1 MRWADTT
8 QGARTHRKEVR
19 KIEHPASG
27 VEESPTY
34 ETESCS
40 LHDQSPKAYSP
51 IYIKNFVAG
60 RIPTRRQQHGLW
72 M

>member
-40 LHDQSPKAYSP
+40 LHDQNKEDRSQKERVQGGSDQPCS
-51 IYIKNFVAG
+51 
-60 RIPTRRQQHGLW
+60 HH
-72 M
+72 

>member
-40 LHDQSPKAYSP
+40 LRDQNKEDSQKERVQGGSDQPCS
-51 IYIKNFVAG
+51 
-60 RIPTRRQQHGLW
+60 HH
-72 M
+72 